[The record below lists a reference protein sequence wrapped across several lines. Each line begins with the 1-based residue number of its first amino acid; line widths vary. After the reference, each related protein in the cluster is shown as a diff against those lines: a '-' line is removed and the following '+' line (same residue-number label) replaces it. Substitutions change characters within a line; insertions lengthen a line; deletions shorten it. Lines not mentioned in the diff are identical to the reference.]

1 MATINPSYQKFFDLP
16 DGQTIG
22 VTRFKITDTNN
33 SIPLSPPVYTS
44 EGAAGA
50 QVSDVNDSIVTSQFY
65 ILSNGTYNLNN
76 QAASLVGKEVTFVS
90 IHKTSNGTG
99 S

>member
-1 MATINPSYQKFFDLP
+1 
-16 DGQTIG
+16 
-22 VTRFKITDTNN
+22 
-33 SIPLSPPVYTS
+33 
-44 EGAAGA
+44 
-50 QVSDVNDSIVTSQFY
+50 
-65 ILSNGTYNLNN
+65 LSNGTYNLNN